1 MATKRAELRTSF
13 KKMISQEELKK
24 QVNYS
29 PKTGVFTR
37 LIAESNNAN
46 IGDVAGNIFG
56 KGYVRFEIKGRAY
69 LAHRLAF
76 LYMTGEMP
84 RYTDHIN
91 HIRHDNRWVNLRK
104 VTQTE
109 NQRNASKR
117 KDNRSGVTGVVLV
130 KKTGKLQARIVINR
144 KTKYLGTFDDFFE
157 AVCTRKSAEVRY
169 NFHENHGKV
178 AV

>member
-1 MATKRAELRTSF
+1 
-13 KKMISQEELKK
+13 MITQKELKR
-24 QVNYS
+24 QVNYN
-29 PKTGVFTR
+29 PETGVFTR
-37 LIAESNNAN
+37 LIAESNNVS
-46 IGDVAGNIFG
+46 IDDVAGKIFG
-56 KGYVRFEIKGRAY
+56 KGYVRVEIKGRAY

-76 LYMTGEMP
+76 LYMTGKMP
-84 RYTDHIN
+84 YNTDHIN
-91 HIRHDNRWVNLRK
+91 HIRHDNRWVNLRE
-104 VTQTE
+104 VTPSE

-117 KDNRSGVTGVVLV
+117 KDNTSGITGVLRI

-178 AV
+178 AA